1 MRKLVPLVLINL
13 FFVFNGLNGFI
24 DAVSVHEVIHL
35 FFDIALISLVLFLL
49 SWVMLRKLNKTIIYA
64 TILTFFA
71 LFSRL
76 LFVTLKDNLFSN
88 IKPSLFL
95 LSLLIILIIVFI
107 RLRSSNELGI
117 EKFRQFLSLTFF
129 ALLAFEILMNF
140 TSTKKEPFT
149 LKQDVVLN
157 TWNKNLPKPN
167 IYVLLFDEY
176 QGNYGLDKL
185 GYKNEELI
193 HFLDSLGFTI
203 AEQPRSAYRTTIY
216 AVPSLFRMDTL
227 SLNAENAELTTRS
240 AIKANLLLQHQN
252 TFINYLEKNNYD
264 IQNYSLF
271 SIGKSKPFVKIPI
284 GTTWL
289 ELQQLKMLPWWAK
302 NDLFHAIP
310 SNKFQKL
317 AGTLNANTVLY
328 NEKGI
333 AFAHKNIE
341 AKSDQPK
348 FVFSHILLPH
358 PPVMLDSTGKER
370 SMKDAMYENNLSTPS
385 FVPAYLAQIK
395 YVNIQIKNII
405 TEALAKDPGCAIVLV
420 SDHGCRSCF
429 KETPEVFNIQWA
441 IKIPGGKTTVP
452 QHQFHLVNTFRI
464 LLNEI
469 AGQNLPMIQTV
480 SKY

>member
-1 MRKLVPLVLINL
+1 MRKLVPLVLIIL

-24 DAVSVHEVIHL
+24 DVVSVYEVIRL
-35 FFDIALISLVLFLL
+35 FFDIFIISVLSLLL
-49 SWVMLRKLNKTIIYA
+49 SWVLFRKWNKTIIYA
-64 TILTFFA
+64 SVLTFFV
-71 LFSRL
+71 LFGRQ
-76 LFVTLKDNLFSN
+76 LFVTLKDNVFTSL
-88 IKPSLFL
+88 KPSLFL
-95 LSLLIILIIVFI
+95 LFLFIILLIAFI
-107 RLRSSNELGI
+107 RVRSSKDHGI
-117 EKFRQFLSLTFF
+117 EKFRQFLTLAFSG
-129 ALLAFEILMNF
+129 LLAFEILINV
-140 TSTKKEPFT
+140 TTEKKEPFT
-149 LKQDVVLN
+149 LKQEVALN
-157 TWNKNLPKPN
+157 PWNKNLPKPN

-185 GYKNEELI
+185 GYKNEELT

-203 AEQPRSAYRTTIY
+203 AEKPSSTYRTTIY
-216 AVPSLFRMDTL
+216 SVPSLFRMDTL
-227 SLNAENAELTTRS
+227 SLNTEIAELTTRS
-240 AIKANLLLQHQN
+240 AIRANLLLQQQN

-264 IQNYSLF
+264 VQSYSLF
-271 SIGKSKPFVKIPI
+271 SIGKSKPYVRIPI

-289 ELQQLKMLPWWAK
+289 ELQQLKMLPWWAQ

-341 AKSDQPK
+341 AKNNKPK

-358 PPVMLDSTGKER
+358 PPVMLDSVGNER
-370 SMKDAMYENNLSTPS
+370 SMKDAMYENNLSLPGLI
-385 FVPAYLAQIK
+385 PAYLAQIK
-395 YVNIQIKNII
+395 YVNVQIKSII

-420 SDHGCRSCF
+420 SDHGCRPIF
-429 KETPEVFNIQWA
+429 KENPEVFNIQWA
-441 IKIPGGKTTVP
+441 IKIPGAKTSVP
-452 QHQFHLVNTFRI
+452 QSQLHLVNTFRI

-480 SKY
+480 PKY